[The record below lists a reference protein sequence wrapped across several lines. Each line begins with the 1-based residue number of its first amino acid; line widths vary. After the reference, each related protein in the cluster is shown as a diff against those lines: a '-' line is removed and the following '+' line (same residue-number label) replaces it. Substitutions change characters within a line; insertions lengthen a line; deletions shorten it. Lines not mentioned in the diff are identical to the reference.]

1 METHELRAAEGG
13 MRLDVFLSQQLSLT
27 RSAAKKLI
35 DEGHVSVNGAPAKAS
50 HAVAAG
56 ETVTAH
62 IPPPQQLDLTPQD
75 IPIRIEPLCPEHFPR
90 MADLQFYIPVYVLK
104 DIQEFVT

>member
-35 DEGHVSVNGAPAKAS
+35 DEGHVSVNGAPA
-50 HAVAAG
+50 
-56 ETVTAH
+56 
-62 IPPPQQLDLTPQD
+62 
-75 IPIRIEPLCPEHFPR
+75 
-90 MADLQFYIPVYVLK
+90 
-104 DIQEFVT
+104 